1 MSTLRVN
8 TITNT
13 SGQSNVGK
21 VLQVASSK
29 TNATTITTDTNG
41 FTLLDTFLTPIATS
55 SKILVM
61 ACLFG
66 HSGDDSIAYLQYNIG
81 GGAFI
86 QDTTLNGQ
94 GTFGGFADH
103 AFAHR
108 SNNGPL
114 GASIMILFSPNT
126 TSTVGVRIRATSEN
140 ATLGGFW
147 LNAGTQMPATPGND
161 YNSGSA
167 TSTLTLFEIGA

>member
-21 VLQVASSK
+21 ILQVASSK
-29 TNATTITTDTNG
+29 TNSTTITTDQNG
-41 FTLLDTFLTPIATS
+41 FTLLDTTLTPIATS

-66 HSGDDSIAYLQYNIG
+66 QSGDDSIAYLQYSIG
-81 GGAFI
+81 GGAFV

-94 GTFGGFADH
+94 GTYGGFADH
-103 AFAHR
+103 SFSHR

-114 GASIMILFSPNT
+114 GASLMVVFSPNT
-126 TSTVGVRIRATSEN
+126 TSAVTVRIRATVEN
-140 ATLGGFW
+140 NTAGGFW
-147 LNAGTQMPATPGND
+147 LNAGTQMPTTPGND